1 MEKNQLLKK
10 ITERDEERITLAHFL
25 DQLERSARRNVPA
38 ATHFLTPQEQSMA
51 RSLLSHLGRED
62 AAVFAGGYEGAE
74 RQAAL
79 FLPDY
84 LDASDYRGAE
94 DYPLCAVRCTF
105 RGEDRPSH
113 RDFLGSL
120 MGLGIR
126 REMVGDLLVG
136 EESCDILLKR
146 EVLSFV
152 LQNYT
157 SAGRTRLRTAEVSL
171 AHLHLPEQQRQT
183 ISATVAALRLDN
195 LLAAGFRI
203 SRSRAAEL
211 IRAGRVEV
219 NWRGCGKVS
228 APCAQGDVFSVRGM
242 GKCTLAETGGLSKKG
257 RITVRMERYR

>member
-1 MEKNQLLKK
+1 MDKGALLKK
-10 ITERDEERITLAHFL
+10 ITGQEDERITLAHFL
-25 DQLERSARRNVPA
+25 DQLERSTRRNVPA
-38 ATHFLTPQEQSMA
+38 ATHFLTPQEQSLA
-51 RSLLSHLGRED
+51 GTLLAQLKQEH
-62 AAVFAGGYEGAE
+62 AAVFTGGYEGAE

-84 LDASDYRGAE
+84 LDAASYRAAE

-105 RGEDRPSH
+105 RAEDRPGH

-136 EESCDILLKR
+136 EDSCDILLKR

-152 LQNYT
+152 LQNYE
-157 SAGRTRLRTAEVSL
+157 SAGRVHLRTAEVPL
-171 AHLHLPEQQRQT
+171 THLHLPEQRCQEL
-183 ISATVAALRLDN
+183 SGTVAALRLDS
-195 LLAAGFRI
+195 LVAVGFRV

-219 NWRGCGKVS
+219 NWRVCDKVS
-228 APCAQGDVFSVRGM
+228 APCSPGDVFSVRGM
-242 GKCTLAETGGLSKKG
+242 GKCVLTEAGGLSKKG